1 MADLDGRLELDEL
14 GGVLESAQR
23 LDAAPSDDVLAGG
36 ADEPTWGERIR
47 GTGVYA
53 WAARHRGW
61 LIAGAA
67 VAAVAVAVPSYVAAS
82 RPPDVRTSI
91 DVQLVAFSTDS
102 GAPPVN
108 GLGDGLFTAAYQV
121 IDQEPGWTGL
131 SIDGVVGPGIR
142 DSSTRRL
149 ASPTEELPR
158 FQVTAAAG
166 CDVAPGSGW
175 FEGGYQLAVSATDAY
190 GRVVRSTVDVPFAQW
205 GGWGDIVGQWCWEK
219 VPSRLGIGPVAIS
232 ALRDA
237 AMIELSVPV
246 TNPYPFDLWVSNAY
260 ASSGWLGSDP
270 AGSTQAVPALGSAV
284 LPLRMPISDC
294 RWADDDVGI
303 DVYSPSDASSRLRP
317 GIGTYISPYGQRYGA
332 QLPVLFD
339 EATQAQLEAAREDAC
354 RGVPAVGLTS
364 LTARPA
370 RFQTPSTQL
379 WDVVV
384 DVRLGSSDGT
394 RLKAEIVDDSM
405 QWRSQQPEAVDVV
418 ADGSVQRL
426 TWGVECTYVPS
437 PPRLRL
443 VSASGAPL
451 PQLLDLGIEPL
462 RSALTRT
469 CPGLPESDLESM
481 GWGSAPDVSGSA

>member
-1 MADLDGRLELDEL
+1 MGDLDGRLELDEL
-14 GGVLESAQR
+14 GGVLDSAQR
-23 LDAAPSDDVLAGG
+23 LDSAPSDEVLAGG
-36 ADEPTWGERIR
+36 ADQPTWGERIR
-47 GTGVYA
+47 ATGAYA

-67 VAAVAVAVPSYVAAS
+67 VAAVAVAVPSYVVAN

-91 DVQLVAFSTDS
+91 DVRLLAFSTDS
-102 GAPPVN
+102 GAPQVN

-121 IDQEPGWTGL
+121 TYQEPGWTGL

-142 DSSTRRL
+142 DSSSHRM
-149 ASPTEELPR
+149 AAPSDELPR
-158 FQVTAAAG
+158 FLVTAAAG
-166 CDVAPGSGW
+166 CDQPPGSGW
-175 FEGGYQLAVSATDAY
+175 FDSGFQLAVSATDDY
-190 GRVVRSTVDVPFAQW
+190 GRVVHGTVDVPYAQW
-205 GGWGDIVGQWCWEK
+205 GSWGDTVGQWCWEK
-219 VPSRLGIGPVAIS
+219 VPSQLRIGPVEVRAV
-232 ALRDA
+232 RDTGTV
-237 AMIELSVPV
+237 EFSVPV
-246 TNPYPFDLWVSNAY
+246 TNPYPFEVWVSNPY
-260 ASSGWLGSDP
+260 ADSRWLGSDP
-270 AGSTQAVPALGSAV
+270 VGSTQAVPAQGSSV
-284 LPLRMPISDC
+284 LDLRMPVSDC
-294 RWADDDVGI
+294 RASDDGVGI
-303 DVYSPSDASSRLRP
+303 DVVSRSDASSRLRP

-339 EATQAQLEAAREDAC
+339 QATQAQLEAAREEVC
-354 RGVPAVGLTS
+354 RGVPVVGLTS
-364 LTARPA
+364 MTARPA

-384 DVRLGSSDGT
+384 EMRLGSGNGA
-394 RLKAEIVDDSM
+394 RLTAEVLDDSM